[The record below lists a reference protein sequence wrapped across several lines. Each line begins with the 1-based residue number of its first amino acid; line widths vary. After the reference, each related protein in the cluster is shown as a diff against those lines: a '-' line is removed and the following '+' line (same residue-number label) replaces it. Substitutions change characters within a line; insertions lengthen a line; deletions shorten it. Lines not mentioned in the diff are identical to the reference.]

1 MIGRTLGLYFGWRF
15 LTTVTG
21 VFATVF
27 LLIYTIDFVEL
38 MRRAGE
44 TPQATT
50 ALLAKLALYRTPA
63 VAEQILPFAML
74 FGAMIALL
82 NLSRRLELV
91 VARAAGISAWQFLTP
106 AVLVALLLGFVVVG
120 AYNPISARLKQR
132 ALTIETTV
140 LGKGQTN
147 TGKDLWI
154 RQRSKDGQA
163 IIRADRSSGSGAT
176 LGQVSVFEFDRS
188 GAFIAR
194 VEARRAELKDGYW
207 QLADARVTK
216 PGIPPESFET
226 YLVSTNLSAAQVRES
241 ILAADTIPFWELPHA
256 IENTE
261 RAGFD
266 PTRYRMQ
273 YQTLTAR
280 PLMFVAMVLV
290 AASVSLRFFRF
301 GGVAQMVLYGIG
313 AGFMLYV
320 ATKLVEDLGSS
331 GLLSTAIAAWS
342 PAVIGSLL
350 GTLALLYQEDG

>member
-1 MIGRTLGLYFGWRF
+1 MIGQTLGLYFGWRF
-15 LTTVTG
+15 LVTVAG
-21 VFATVF
+21 VFVTVF

-44 TPQATT
+44 TPEATT
-50 ALLAKLALYRTPA
+50 ALLAQLALYRTPA

-106 AVLVALLLGFVVVG
+106 ALLVALAIGVVVVG
-120 AYNPISARLKQR
+120 VYNPISAQLKQR
-132 ALTIETTV
+132 ALTIETST
-140 LGKGQTN
+140 LGRSQN
-147 TGKDLWI
+147 PTGKDLWI

-176 LGQVSVFEFDRS
+176 LGQVSVFEFDS
-188 GAFIAR
+188 AGAFIAR
-194 VEARRAELKDGYW
+194 IEAQRAELKDGYW
-207 QLADARVTK
+207 HLTDARLTK
-216 PGIPPESFET
+216 PGVPPESFAT
-226 YLVSTNLSAAQVRES
+226 YLVATNLSPEQVRES
-241 ILAADTIPFWELPHA
+241 VLAADTIPFWDLPHA
-256 IENTE
+256 IANMQ

-266 PTRYRMQ
+266 PTRYLMQ

-280 PLMFVAMVLV
+280 PLLFVAMVLV

-320 ATKLVEDLGSS
+320 ATKLVEDLGSA
-331 GLLSTAIAAWS
+331 GLLSTTIAAWS